1 MWIDDISNIYNAVEY
16 IAWIFQWTVFIPTI
30 FHSTNKRYNALYDQI
45 LLIGTKWKE
54 KYNYNLMFFSFAI
67 SISFKSIASY
77 PGVKNV
83 NFHMKQGACESLTHW
98 YVIVKRGSLSKASC
112 ISWCQ
117 IRHRG
122 FQIGNYFLRVL
133 TIVCKFTIK
142 CINSSP

>member
-1 MWIDDISNIYNAVEY
+1 MWSDEISMKSVHTRLISSY
-16 IAWIFQWTVFIPTI
+16 
-30 FHSTNKRYNALYDQI
+30 ALYNQI
-45 LLIGTKWKE
+45 LLIGTKWRE
-54 KYNYNLMFFSFAI
+54 KYWYNLRFFSFAI
-67 SISFKSIASY
+67 AISLKSIASY

-142 CINSSP
+142 CINSSPPNMDTT